1 MDDLISKRTA
11 IDALR
16 AIKQGLWEI
25 DIPSPTVPEY
35 IEHHEQIKNMME
47 IVDGW
52 IRRIKAEPSVDAVQI
67 VRCRECVYGELAYC
81 DLDGE
86 EWVCCRNLG
95 GGKMGK
101 GDGFDF
107 CSYGERRE
115 E

>member
-1 MDDLISKRTA
+1 MANDTISKKAAIDAAIEAADEWDGGCNPERDRAIRTA
-11 IDALR
+11 IMALP
-16 AIKQGLWEI
+16 A
-25 DIPSPTVPEY
+25 
-35 IEHHEQIKNMME
+35 
-47 IVDGW
+47 
-52 IRRIKAEPSVDAVQI
+52 VDAVSI

-107 CSYGERRE
+107 CSHGERRE